1 MFNKALVGIDLIA
14 IDTDIKSLE
23 EINEVKKIQIGSK
36 LLNGLSSEMKPEL
49 AKESNMENYD
59 EIKAALADTDI
70 VFILAGLGGGTGSGA
85 SPIVAKIAKEIG
97 ALTIAIVTMPFKFE
111 GKQRFKLAEFGLE
124 NIKKESDSVVVIQ
137 NEKHLPFINKN
148 LALKDAFKVIDVVV
162 EEAINGMIGVLLSN
176 EENDINLDFY
186 DLKMIM
192 SHKGMALIG
201 VGKYEGKNS
210 ANEAIKQSIGSLFL
224 EDVTLNEATGI
235 LIHFTVHTDFPIV
248 EIAEA
253 MEVIYENAHYD
264 VEVIFGV
271 TTDTSLSK
279 KYVKATMILTG
290 FEKNYNVA
298 NNVKYE
304 G

>member
-85 SPIVAKIAKEIG
+85 SPIVPKIAKEIG

-192 SHKGMALIG
+192 SH
-201 VGKYEGKNS
+201 
-210 ANEAIKQSIGSLFL
+210 
-224 EDVTLNEATGI
+224 
-235 LIHFTVHTDFPIV
+235 
-248 EIAEA
+248 
-253 MEVIYENAHYD
+253 
-264 VEVIFGV
+264 
-271 TTDTSLSK
+271 
-279 KYVKATMILTG
+279 
-290 FEKNYNVA
+290 
-298 NNVKYE
+298 
-304 G
+304 